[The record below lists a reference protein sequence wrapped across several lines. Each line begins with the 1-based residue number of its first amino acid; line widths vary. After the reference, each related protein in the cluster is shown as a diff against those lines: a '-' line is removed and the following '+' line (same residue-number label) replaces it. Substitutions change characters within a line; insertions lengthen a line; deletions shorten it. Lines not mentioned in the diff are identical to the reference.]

1 MRRKIALAVA
11 APGLVVALTACG
23 VLDGR
28 QLGDGGQ
35 ERQSQQASGTGATGA
50 SSSESQAPPGAS
62 ESQAPPGASED
73 QTPPGASASAPSQ
86 QGEVI
91 ATRDVKAG
99 GAELTVDITGLRR
112 QGRLVTLSWTIT
124 NTGDTD
130 WEMSNDLGDTP
141 AYLGLTVAGVSLVD
155 PVNAKRYRVART
167 GDRATAK
174 CVCSDYDPRTKP
186 GEVLPLYATYAAPPP
201 DVRKI
206 NVEFPVLGMFADV
219 PIS

>member
-11 APGLVVALTACG
+11 APGLAVALTACG
-23 VLDGR
+23 A
-28 QLGDGGQ
+28 LGGLQGSGGQ
-35 ERQSQQASGTGATGA
+35 ERQSRQAAETVATGA
-50 SSSESQAPPGAS
+50 PSEAPKDQAPSGDA
-62 ESQAPPGASED
+62 
-73 QTPPGASASAPSQ
+73 ASAPSQ

-112 QGRLVTLSWTIT
+112 QGRLITLSWTVT

-130 WEMSNDLGDTP
+130 WEMSSQLGDTP

-155 PVNAKRYRVART
+155 TANAKRYRVART
-167 GDRATAK
+167 GERGTAK
-174 CVCSDYDPRTKP
+174 CVCSDYDITTAP

-201 DVRKI
+201 DVQKI
-206 NVEFPVLGMFADV
+206 NVEMPVLGVFTDV